1 MSNMNLGIKLDQA
14 VPETTDIN
22 PVIEAVCAR
31 IPPFWPLEAMV
42 ATNPYLGYVEW
53 PFEQAAEYQ
62 LRILGRRMTAE
73 RGWFR
78 RQFEA
83 GRITRADLQQALD
96 EYASGT
102 TVDEVVAAQYDPE
115 PAACAPLLY
124 SSLLDERYRPAQSHY
139 VVQQISQFCA
149 AWYDQGQAL
158 WPMPRFADR
167 LYGAWRAYL
176 RIDRSPGWME
186 ISDVETP
193 LNAVPETAREAI
205 PEVLRQLGV
214 PADRYED
221 FLYVALASIGGW
233 ASYLRARRW
242 EAELDGGSDD
252 DLIDLLAIRLT
263 WELILLSN
271 DDRPERVA
279 QWRQSLCCWPARLGA
294 AQMRALEVDL
304 VWQRALE
311 IGYQR
316 RLAAGLAG
324 APATAQGKETGR
336 PLALAAFCIDVRSE
350 VFRRALETADA
361 DIQTQGF
368 AGFFGVMARYRPLG
382 SQRARKHLPVLLPAR
397 YEVCETA
404 GDATAT
410 AAMGRRRR
418 LALGLGKAWK
428 QFKLSAGSCFSF
440 VETAGL
446 LLYAPKLIS
455 DSLAWTA
462 PVRNPE
468 TAGLSVAERARLRPD
483 LDAHDHDTAT
493 GIPAADRPDAAAFI
507 LNAMG
512 LQAPFPRLV
521 LLAGHGSSTVN
532 NPQRAGLDCGAC
544 AGQTGAASV
553 RMAAD
558 LLNDADVRAALR
570 ERGTDI
576 PDDTWFLPALHDT
589 TTDAVTLLDREQVP
603 AALSRDLNRLEQALQ
618 QAATL
623 TRSERLARLV
633 AQPPATDAERRRAVE
648 QRSRDWSQ
656 VRPEWGL
663 AGNAAFIAAPRSRTA
678 HLSLEGRA
686 FLHEYDWTRDREF
699 QVLKLI
705 MTAPMVVANWIN
717 LQYYGS
723 VVDPEHLG
731 AGNKVL
737 HNVVGG
743 RLGVLE
749 GNGGDL
755 RIGLALQSLHDGRD
769 WVHEPLRL
777 SVFIEAPQAAMDQVL
792 ADNPNVAALVDNGW
806 LYLFRIDPEQGV
818 FRRSCSGEWLPADW
832 SVT

>member
-1 MSNMNLGIKLDQA
+1 MSNLNLGINLNQA
-14 VPETTDIN
+14 VPEAIDMN
-22 PVIEAVCAR
+22 SVIEAVCER
-31 IPPFWPLEAMV
+31 IPPFWPLDAMV
-42 ATNPYLGYVEW
+42 ATNPYLGYVQH

-73 RGWFR
+73 RAWFR
-78 RQFEA
+78 QQFEA

-96 EYASGT
+96 ENTSGI
-102 TVDEVVAAQYDPE
+102 TVDEVVAALHEPE

-124 SSLLDERYRPAQSHY
+124 SSLLDERYRPAQSRY

-158 WPMPRFADR
+158 WRMPRFADS

-193 LNAVPETAREAI
+193 LAAVPETAREAI
-205 PEVLRQLGV
+205 PVVLRQLGV
-214 PADRYED
+214 PADKQED
-221 FLYVALASIGGW
+221 FLTVALASIGGW

-242 EAELDGGSDD
+242 EAELDGGGDE
-252 DLIDLLAIRLT
+252 DLVDLLAIRLT

-279 QWRQSLCCWPARLGA
+279 QWRQSLCCWPERLGA
-294 AQMRALEVDL
+294 EQRQVLESDL
-304 VWQRALE
+304 LWQRALE

-316 RLAAGLAG
+316 QLAAGLAVTP
-324 APATAQGKETGR
+324 APADEQQTAR

-350 VFRRALETADA
+350 VFRRALETADGA
-361 DIQTQGF
+361 IRTQGF
-368 AGFFGVMARYRPLG
+368 AGFFGVMARFRPLG
-382 SQRARKHLPVLLPAR
+382 AQRARKHLPVLLPAR

-404 GDATAT
+404 GDGGGQAT
-410 AAMGRRRR
+410 AALDTRRR

-428 QFKLSAGSCFSF
+428 QFKLSASSCFSF

-455 DSLAWTA
+455 DSLAWTT
-462 PVRNPE
+462 PVTQPE
-468 TAGLSVAERARLRPD
+468 TAGLSAADQARLRPD
-483 LDAHDHDTAT
+483 LDAQGDGAT
-493 GIPAADRPDAAAFI
+493 GIPAEARPEAAAFI

-553 RMAAD
+553 RMAAT
-558 LLNDADVRAALR
+558 LLNEAGVRAALR
-570 ERGTDI
+570 SQGTDI
-576 PDDTWFLPALHDT
+576 PDDTWFVPAVHDT
-589 TTDAVTLLDREQVP
+589 TTDAVTVLDRDQVP
-603 AALSRDLNRLEQALQ
+603 ASLVADLARLERALQ
-618 QAATL
+618 QAGTL
-623 TRSERLARLV
+623 TRSERLSRLLPQV
-633 AQPPATDAERRRAVE
+633 PATDAERQQAVE

-663 AGNAAFIAAPRSRTA
+663 AGNAAFIAAPRTRTA

-686 FLHEYDWTRDREF
+686 FLHEYDWTRDQDF

-777 SVFIEAPQAAMDQVL
+777 SVFIEAPQAAMEQVL

-818 FRRSCSGEWLPADW
+818 FRRSRGGEWLPAA
-832 SVT
+832 

>member
-1 MSNMNLGIKLDQA
+1 MSNLNLGIGLGRA
-14 VPETTDIN
+14 MAETTELN
-22 PVIEAVCAR
+22 PVIDAVCER
-31 IPPFWPLEAMV
+31 IPPFWPLDAMV
-42 ATNPYLGYVEW
+42 ATNPYLGYVER

-62 LRILGRRMTAE
+62 LRILGRRMTAQ
-73 RGWFR
+73 RAWYR
-78 RQFEA
+78 QQFEA
-83 GRITRADLQQALD
+83 GRITRADLQQAL
-96 EYASGT
+96 EEGTSGLDT
-102 TVDEVVAAQYDPE
+102 DALVAMLQEPE
-115 PAACAPLLY
+115 PVACAPLLY
-124 SSLLDERYRPAQSHY
+124 SSLLDERYRPAQSRY

-158 WPMPRFADR
+158 WRMPRFADS
-167 LYGAWRAYL
+167 LYAAWRAYL

-186 ISDVETP
+186 ITDVETP
-193 LNAVPETAREAI
+193 LGALPETAREAI
-205 PEVLRQLGV
+205 PAALRQLGV

-221 FLYVALASIGGW
+221 FLTVALASVGGW
-233 ASYLRARRW
+233 ASYLRACRW
-242 EAELDGGSDD
+242 EAELEGRGND
-252 DLIDLLAIRLT
+252 DLVDLLAIRLT

-279 QWRQSLCCWPARLGA
+279 HWRQSLGCWPTRLGA
-294 AQMRALEVDL
+294 AQMRALESDL
-304 VWQRALE
+304 LWQRALE
-311 IGYQR
+311 LGYQR
-316 RLAAGLAG
+316 RLSAGLAA
-324 APATAQGKETGR
+324 APAAPERQLGER

-350 VFRRALETADA
+350 VLRRALETADA
-361 DIQTQGF
+361 GILTQGF

-382 SQRARKHLPVLLPAR
+382 TQRARKHLPVLLPAR

-404 GDATAT
+404 GDAAAT
-410 AAMGRRRR
+410 AAVGYRRR

-428 QFKLSAGSCFSF
+428 QFKLSASSCFSF

-446 LLYAPKLIS
+446 LWYAPRLIS

-462 PVRNPE
+462 PGGHPDA
-468 TAGLSVAERARLRPD
+468 AGLSSADQARLRPD

-493 GIPAADRPDAAAFI
+493 GIPVEDRPDAAAFI

-512 LQAPFPRLV
+512 LQAPFPQLV

-553 RMAAD
+553 RMAAT
-558 LLNDADVRAALR
+558 LLNAADVRAALR
-570 ERGTDI
+570 TRGTDI
-576 PDDTWFLPALHDT
+576 PDDTWFVPAVHDT
-589 TTDAVTLLDREQVP
+589 TTDAVTVLDRDQVP
-603 AALSRDLNRLEQALQ
+603 AALAAELARLERALEQA
-618 QAATL
+618 AGL
-623 TRSERLARLV
+623 TRAERLGRLLTQV
-633 AQPPATDAERRRAVE
+633 PTTDADCRREVE

-663 AGNAAFIAAPRSRTA
+663 AGNAAFIAAPRTRTA

-686 FLHEYDWTRDREF
+686 FLHEYDWRRDRDF
-699 QVLKLI
+699 QVLTLI

-777 SVFIEAPQAAMDQVL
+777 SVFIEAPQAAMEQVL
-792 ADNPNVAALVDNGW
+792 ADNPNVASLVDNGW

-818 FRRSCSGEWLPADW
+818 FRRGRNGEWLPAA
-832 SVT
+832 